1 MIGKPTTVTLF
12 ALSCI
17 SQFPFTGSPLVGVAK
32 AQLTR
37 SATVFHSQTRSPGST
52 VLLLHRER
60 AAEAPPSISKA
71 VVWIQCIPQAQTL
84 GALCGYLSVPLD
96 REHPDQSK
104 IPIYFELYVH
114 SNPGPAV
121 SAIVPNPGGPGYSTT
136 AQREIGLALLGQ
148 DLDVHDLLAIDDRG
162 RGFSATIDCEEL
174 QHGTAKIPKAQSDCA
189 TQLGNAAS
197 RFGTGDIAQD
207 IDDVRAALGYEKI
220 DYFTGSYGGEDATA
234 YATRFG
240 EHLRSIML
248 DAPQGTP
255 MLKPFSNEYY
265 RARSIP
271 REVRLDCLR
280 SMSCSPDH
288 PNPDAELD
296 RLIQTIR
303 EHPLAGTAHDA
314 SGKLVPVHID
324 ETTLLYMADNPV
336 GQFVN
341 TGELLAAGEAL
352 RKGDATPLLRLGAE
366 SIFPL
371 VTDYGDPTYY
381 SVGSEFATQCAD
393 AHEPWKWLPPIEER
407 RHEFSD
413 AISDLP
419 LDYFAPFS
427 KSSATSLLFSTVTQC
442 LWWEIPTPSSPVAPP
457 HAQYPNVPT
466 LVLDGDMD
474 TAVPLEEVSKVAA
487 LFPGSTFVPVAEA
500 GHGTIFWTQCA
511 ANLAARFV
519 ETLQVE
525 DASCTQTP
533 ETVWPAMG
541 RFPLRAANA
550 RPAEI
555 DPHGQNQIEV
565 AERKVVTVAVAAA
578 TDALQRSIIGS
589 GDGVGLRAGTF
600 HTDYSDAGWTTALT
614 GCAFANDV
622 IVDGTIVWG
631 ADKSVVADLNVS
643 GSGTAGGTL
652 HVKGAWQAPGGVGN
666 FRISGSLGGRQ
677 VAVLVPEA

>member
-1 MIGKPTTVTLF
+1 MKHVGILAVLTLTLWLDLAF
-12 ALSCI
+12 VNTAQAQQRETPASF
-17 SQFPFTGSPLVGVAK
+17 QFPVRLPHVPRQPVSLLMRRRSPE
-32 AQLTR
+32 
-37 SATVFHSQTRSPGST
+37 SPGS
-52 VLLLHRER
+52 
-60 AAEAPPSISKA
+60 ASKD
-71 VVWIQCIPQAQTL
+71 VVWIQCVPEAQAL
-84 GALCGYLSVPLD
+84 GALCGYLPVPLD
-96 REHPDQSK
+96 RKHPDKSK
-104 IPIYFELYVH
+104 IHIYFELYVH

-136 AQREIGLALLGQ
+136 AQRELGLALLGQ
-148 DLDVHDLLAIDDRG
+148 DLDVHDILAIDDRG
-162 RGFSATIDCEEL
+162 RGFSTNIDCEEL
-174 QHGTAKIPKAQSDCA
+174 QHGAAPFAKAQSDCA
-189 TQLGNAAS
+189 AQLGNAAS
-197 RFGTGDIAQD
+197 SFGTGDIAQD
-207 IDDVRAALGYEKI
+207 IDDIRAALGYDKI

-280 SMSCSPDH
+280 SVVCSSDHTDPDT
-288 PNPDAELD
+288 ELS
-296 RLIQTIR
+296 RLISNIR
-303 EHPLAGTAHDA
+303 EHPLVGMAHDA
-314 SGKLVPVHID
+314 SGNLVRVQID
-324 ETTLLYMADNPV
+324 ETTLLYMVDNPV

-341 TGELLAAGEAL
+341 VGELLAAGESS
-352 RKGDATPLLRLGAE
+352 RNGDSAPLLRLGAE

-393 AHEPWKWLPPIEER
+393 AHEPWKWSASIGER
-407 RHEFSD
+407 RHQFSD

-419 LDYFAPFS
+419 PDYFAPFS
-427 KSSATSLLFSTVTQC
+427 KWSSTSLLFSTVTQC
-442 LWWEIPTPSSPVAPP
+442 LWWQIPTPSSPVAPP

-474 TAVPLEEVSKVAA
+474 TAVPLEEVRQVAT

-500 GHGTIFWTQCA
+500 GHGTVFWTQCA
-511 ANLAARFV
+511 ANLAAQFV
-519 ETLQVE
+519 ETLQVW
-525 DASCTQTP
+525 DLSCAQTP
-533 ETVWPAMG
+533 ETVWPAVG
-541 RFPLRAANA
+541 RFPLRAGDA
-550 RPAEI
+550 RPAEL
-555 DPHGQNQIEV
+555 DPRGQNQIDL

-578 TDALQRSIIGS
+578 TDALQRSTIGS

-600 HTDYSDAGWTTALT
+600 HTDYGDAAWTTTLT

-631 ADKSVVADLNVS
+631 ADKSVLADLKVS
-643 GSGTAGGTL
+643 GPGTAGGTL
-652 HVKGAWQAPGGVGN
+652 HVEGSWEAPGEVGN
-666 FRISGSLGGRQ
+666 FRVSGSLGRKHVG
-677 VAVLVPEA
+677 VVVPEA